1 MSKKITFTSPLLI
14 SDEDYEKIETLASMN
29 YTIRQIA
36 MYLELPFIH
45 FNLLAHE
52 KTSEVYERITKGRLE
67 ADFLIDNSL
76 QENAKKGNLT
86 AIQQREKNKENKKIE
101 DIKNHFWHE

>member
-1 MSKKITFTSPLLI
+1 
-14 SDEDYEKIETLASMN
+14 MN
-29 YTIRQIA
+29 YTIRQMA
-36 MYLELPFIH
+36 TFLELPFVH

-86 AIQQREKNKENKKIE
+86 AIQQREKNKEQKRIE
-101 DIKNHFWHE
+101 EIKSNFFG

>member
-1 MSKKITFTSPLLI
+1 M
-14 SDEDYEKIETLASMN
+14 A
-29 YTIRQIA
+29 A
-36 MYLELPFIH
+36 YLDLPFVH

-52 KTSEVYERITKGRLE
+52 KTSEVYVRITKGRLE

-86 AIQQREKNKENKKIE
+86 AIQQREKNKEQKRIE
-101 DIKNHFWHE
+101 DIKANFFG